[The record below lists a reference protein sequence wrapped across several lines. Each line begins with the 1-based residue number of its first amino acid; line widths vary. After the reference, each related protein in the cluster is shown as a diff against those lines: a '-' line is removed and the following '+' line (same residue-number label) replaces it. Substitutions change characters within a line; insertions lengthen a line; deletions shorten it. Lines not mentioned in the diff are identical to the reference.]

1 MLTCGKKAVHSGEC
15 HFLCQ
20 SQMVISSQDIIK
32 IVRDRLDENNS
43 DRRLDISIAG
53 STRLVGDLGFSS
65 VEFVVIFEK
74 IQQILPER
82 INFIDLIMPDRSS
95 YVDDL
100 SIDQIVSFLVPSDS
114 RSEASAL
121 ADPYVDK
128 REPITQ
134 SDIDLLNRFIQHQDY
149 LDEQVT
155 TTTQLCFLLSAPRSG
170 STLLRRMLGCHPD
183 VYAPMELHLMSY
195 QDFSQRSQEL
205 SDEDHAH
212 LLEGTIVARQ
222 EVRGMTR
229 AISMAID
236 QMYARDRRPVSQFFK
251 ELDPYIQTKVLVDKT
266 PTYAFSLST
275 LERIKKVFPD
285 AKFIHLTRRP
295 NAVIK
300 SMIDSDLG
308 QIIRFMQTSGIQPNR
323 FAEALWCLCEQ
334 NIRAALKDVG
344 AHAIRVD
351 YESLVTMPEQT
362 IGRLHDFLG
371 IPPSQSF
378 NPYTQ
383 QDNIS
388 KEKVDSFAGDL
399 KTYLRNSIDSSV
411 ASEWQSFRS
420 LNWLS
425 EPTSSLLKNS

>member
-1 MLTCGKKAVHSGEC
+1 
-15 HFLCQ
+15 
-20 SQMVISSQDIIK
+20 MVIGSRDIIK
-32 IVRDRLDENNS
+32 IVSDRFDTNNS
-43 DRRLDISIAG
+43 DRSSQMPITGA
-53 STRLVGDLGFSS
+53 TRLVEDLGFSS
-65 VEFVVIFEK
+65 VEFVVIFEA

-100 SIDQIVSFLVPSDS
+100 SIDQIADFLTPNNS
-114 RSEASAL
+114 RSESRVFL
-121 ADPYVDK
+121 DPYADK

-149 LDEQVT
+149 LYEKIT

-183 VYAPMELHLMSY
+183 IYAPMELHLMAY
-195 QDFSQRSQEL
+195 QDFAQRSQEL

-212 LLEGTIVARQ
+212 LLEGVIVARQ
-222 EVRGMTR
+222 EIRGMSR
-229 AISMAID
+229 SVSMAVD
-236 QMYARDRRPVSQFFK
+236 QMYVRDRRPVSQFFK
-251 ELDPYIQTKVLVDKT
+251 EIDPYIQAKVLIDKT

-275 LERIKKVFPD
+275 LERLKNTFPS

-300 SMIDSDLG
+300 SIIDSNLG

-334 NIRAALKDVG
+334 NICAALKDIGSRV
-344 AHAIRVD
+344 ICVD
-351 YESLVTMPEQT
+351 YESLVTTPEQT
-362 IGRLHDFLG
+362 MRRLHDFLG
-371 IPPSQSF
+371 IPPSASI
-378 NPYTQ
+378 NPYAQ
-383 QDNIS
+383 QDRTS
-388 KEKVDSFAGDL
+388 EEQVFSFAGDL

-411 ASEWQSFRS
+411 ASEWQPFES
-420 LNWLS
+420 LHWLS
-425 EPTSSLLKNS
+425 EPTSALLQNG

>member
-1 MLTCGKKAVHSGEC
+1 
-15 HFLCQ
+15 
-20 SQMVISSQDIIK
+20 MVISRSDIIN
-32 IVRDRLDENNS
+32 IVRDRFDVDKA
-43 DRRLDISIAG
+43 DRAFDICITG
-53 STRLVGDLGFSS
+53 STRLVADLGFSS
-65 VEFVVIFEK
+65 IEFVVIFEK
-74 IQQILPER
+74 IQQILSDR

-100 SIDQIVSFLVPSDS
+100 SIDQIADFLLSGGS
-114 RSEASAL
+114 NSEQPAGIL
-121 ADPYVDK
+121 DPYSDR
-128 REPITQ
+128 REPISQ
-134 SDIDLLNRFIQHQDY
+134 YDVDLLNRSIQHQDY

-195 QDFSQRSQEL
+195 QDFSQRNQEL
-205 SDEDHAH
+205 SDEDYAH

-222 EVRGMTR
+222 EIRGMTH
-229 AISMAID
+229 AVSMAID
-236 QMYARDRRPVSQFFK
+236 QMYARDRRPVSQFFI
-251 ELDPYIQTKVLVDKT
+251 ELDPYFKTQVFVDKT

-275 LERIKKVFPD
+275 LERIKKVFPG

-300 SMIDSDLG
+300 SIIDSDLG
-308 QIIRFMQTSGIQPNR
+308 QIIRFMQTSGIHPNR

-344 AHAIRVD
+344 PRAIRVD

-362 IGRLHDFLG
+362 MGRLHDFLD
-371 IPPSQSF
+371 IPSSLSF

-383 QDNIS
+383 QYNTS
-388 KEKVDSFAGDL
+388 KEQVDCFAGDL
-399 KTYLRNSIDSSV
+399 KNYLRNTIDSSV
-411 ASEWQSFRS
+411 ASEWEPFRS

-425 EPTSSLLKNS
+425 DPTSALLQNG